1 MSAFDSIYSSG
12 VAFLASVSGGEVVY
26 RPVGGA
32 EVVDSGAIVG
42 RETTIQRGG
51 SSVGE
56 VKIRRIEVS
65 LQRSAVNEPLLN
77 AKLVIAGEVWPIK
90 GIVAREA
97 TLTRVECELQ
107 LATDSSRGGHRPRM

>member
-42 RETTIQRGG
+42 REMTVERHG
-51 SSVGE
+51 SLGL
-56 VKIRRIEVS
+56 VKVRRIEVS
-65 LQRSAVNEPLLN
+65 LQRSAVDDPLLN
-77 AKLVIAGEVWPIK
+77 AKLVIAGEAWPIK

-97 TLTRVECELQ
+97 TLTRVECELS
-107 LATDSSRGGHRPRM
+107 TGSDSSRGGHRPRM